1 MNELEIDFLT
11 HSLIAT
17 KAIFDMQYFNQI
29 GSNLLYRL
37 NILPNYFIVL
47 IRTSYLRVPS
57 QT

>member
-37 NILPNYFIVL
+37 NIHQITLLF
-47 IRTSYLRVPS
+47 
-57 QT
+57 